1 MVLFKQLNS
10 FNEAA
15 VEIEVLNPKQVYGC
29 LENHGI
35 TLVSDEHTLYFLAI
49 QELFKRCSLL
59 MKMVLKLLTYH
70 CYLSPPRIIVFSD
83 NPVACCGSNYN
94 IASRE
99 L

>member
-1 MVLFKQLNS
+1 MVLFKQLNG

-15 VEIEVLNPKQVYGC
+15 VEILNPKQVNGC
-29 LENHGI
+29 LENHGM
-35 TLVSDEHTLYFLAI
+35 TLVSDKHTLYFLAI

-59 MKMVLKLLTYH
+59 MEMVLKLLIYH
-70 CYLSPPRIIVFSD
+70 CFLSPPRIIVFSD
-83 NPVACCGSNYN
+83 NPVAFCESNYH